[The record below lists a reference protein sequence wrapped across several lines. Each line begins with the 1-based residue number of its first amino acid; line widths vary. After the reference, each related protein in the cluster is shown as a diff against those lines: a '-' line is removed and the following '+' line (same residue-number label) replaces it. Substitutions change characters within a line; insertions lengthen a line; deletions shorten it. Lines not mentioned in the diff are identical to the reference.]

1 MTQPFIACLCST
13 YKRPAALANAVACFL
28 AQDYAC
34 HRRELFVLDDGGQY
48 YGPKRYR
55 KEQACTGLV
64 GRYRVIS
71 TKDRLGILSE
81 KHNFLASWSNETK
94 PDIYAVW
101 DDDDVYLPW
110 HLSAIAAAYE
120 RGGEFL
126 IPSRAHTTY
135 DCGQTGRTV
144 YEPTEGENERAV
156 RWHSSWAF
164 TRELFER
171 VGGYPPPRYVGEYD
185 YHETDMGVQMLAVG
199 RKVYTDPYIAAS
211 LSTYVGHR
219 ESSYVCRVFNDVYNL
234 TQTGGRTYQENWDR
248 IGRLPAPFV
257 GDLVPKFD
265 DWTKRIYK
273 NLCGVEM

>member
-1 MTQPFIACLCST
+1 MSQPFIACLCCT
-13 YKRPAALANAVACFL
+13 YKRPAALANSVACFL
-28 AQDYAC
+28 EQDYPEDRKSLFIYDDAC
-34 HRRELFVLDDGGQY
+34 QY
-48 YGPKRYR
+48 NESRFKFNIHM
-55 KEQACTGLV
+55 
-64 GRYRVIS
+64 IS
-71 TKDRLGILSE
+71 EADRCPNLSI
-81 KHNFLASWSNETK
+81 KHNKLAK
-94 PDIYAVW
+94 FAAMQQGQPVADIYAVW

-110 HLSAIAAAYE
+110 HLSSIAAAYE

-135 DCGQTGRTV
+135 NCGQTGRTV

-185 YHETDMGVQMLAVG
+185 YHETDMGVRMLREG
-199 RKVYTDPYIAAS
+199 RKEYTDR
-211 LSTYVGHR
+211 HR
-219 ESSYVCRVFNDVYNL
+219 EVCGVVSDEPSYVCRVFNDVYNL

-257 GDLVPKFD
+257 GDLVPRFD
-265 DWTKRIYK
+265 DWTKRLYK
-273 NLCGVEM
+273 NLAGVEV